1 MFMVCLF
8 SFSFLNSYAMNVFVS
23 IDLMVV
29 FTKKTSIY
37 ICFFL
42 TKSNYMETYRMK
54 CTSSC
59 HSSPNHILIFRDQ
72 SWFCE

>member
-23 IDLMVV
+23 IDLTVA

-37 ICFFL
+37 ICFF
-42 TKSNYMETYRMK
+42 
-54 CTSSC
+54 
-59 HSSPNHILIFRDQ
+59 
-72 SWFCE
+72 